1 MLMKSEIILKDM
13 HFFAYHGLLPQE
25 AVVGNEYVVNLTLSV
40 DISRAMLTDD
50 VNDTVNYADVYQIV
64 KAEMQNPS
72 KLLEHVAGR
81 ITHHILNDFPQIQSV
96 DILLEKL
103 NPPMGAE
110 LHSAAVRL
118 VLP

>member
-1 MLMKSEIILKDM
+1 MKSEIILKDM

-40 DISRAMLTDD
+40 DIGQAMETDD
-50 VNDTVNYADVYQIV
+50 VTDTINYAEVYQVV
-64 KAEMQNPS
+64 KAEMQQPS
-72 KLLEHVAGR
+72 KLIEHVAGR
-81 ITHHILNDFPQIQSV
+81 IAHHLLKDFPQIQSV

-103 NPPMGAE
+103 NPPIPGSQIRS
-110 LHSAAVRL
+110 SAIHL

>member
-40 DISRAMLTDD
+40 DISRAMQTDD
-50 VNDTVNYADVYQIV
+50 VNDTVNYANVYQAV
-64 KAEMQNPS
+64 KAEMQQPS

-81 ITHHILNDFPQIQSV
+81 IAHHILKDFPQIQSM
-96 DILLEKL
+96 DILIEKL